1 MRLAGVKEE
10 KNSRCQSEELARL
23 PETEGYTRLK
33 KRPKSMFFDNVFVI
47 RAILMEPVE

>member
-1 MRLAGVKEE
+1 MNETSGGERRKKNDK

-33 KRPKSMFFDNVFVI
+33 MAKINVF
-47 RAILMEPVE
+47 

>member
-10 KNSRCQSEELARL
+10 KNDKKNSRCQSEELARL

-33 KRPKSMFFDNVFVI
+33 KGQNQCFLTMF
-47 RAILMEPVE
+47 L

>member
-10 KNSRCQSEELARL
+10 KNDKKNSRCQSEELARL

-33 KRPKSMFFDNVFVI
+33 MAKINVF
-47 RAILMEPVE
+47 